1 MLKTRPQRILIADND
16 EEVLLSLERL
26 LEDCGY
32 ATTTAV
38 SHAEASHL
46 LSQGRFDLYVLDD
59 FLSDKD
65 SVAALSELRQ
75 SRALLPVIVTYQ
87 RFPRRSQEQQLRALG
102 VLALVHKRAHIQLAQ
117 IVFEALRARP
127 LRSRL

>member
-16 EEVLLSLERL
+16 EEVLLNLERI

-32 ATTTAV
+32 ATTTAL
-38 SHAEASHL
+38 SHAEAAHR
-46 LSQGRFDLYVLDD
+46 LSQEQFDLYVLDD

-65 SVAALSELRQ
+65 SVEALSELRQ
-75 SRALLPVIVTYQ
+75 SWAVLPVIVTYQ
-87 RFPRRSQEQQLRALG
+87 RFPTRNQEQQLRRLG

-117 IVFEALRARP
+117 IVFEALQARP
-127 LRSRL
+127 FRS